1 MRIPPH
7 REAHLF
13 LFPFLFL
20 LLSWIVPADAA
31 VGKHLPALLRR
42 PEIVVGVV
50 AHDARMPFERAD
62 TSGRLE
68 GFSGDYL
75 QALLRDVPGLR
86 VVTRTFDD
94 VPSMI
99 AAACRGDVDLVIS
112 VDVTPAGRGCLAY
125 SEPYLRDN
133 AAFLG
138 LRRDRRAADDDRLRR
153 ARIGVVSGSMF
164 AVELRERYPGATI
177 VSLRPTEIV
186 SAVRQR
192 RVDVFFGA
200 SSILDYLLA
209 TTGADRELDIIRR
222 MPDTHLQVHFAAG
235 LQHADFIRWVNV
247 RQRDVPNST
256 IRGLMD
262 RWFGVRFGTPVPSLN
277 VQLNLTD
284 DDRAYLHALPTL
296 RLGYGSQWSPV
307 TSVGTDGRLQ
317 GLASDYI
324 DYLSRTLGI
333 RFERSPIDRWSAI
346 LDAFRRDDVDI
357 IVGARNSVPADLA
370 AIRSDPLDTF
380 PLVLVLPQSA
390 STVTSL
396 RDIKGL
402 RVGVLNGRIEG
413 RDARENLP
421 GAIVVP
427 VRSDVDGME
436 QTASGAIDA
445 YVANIAVADLMVA
458 TRYVGRLR
466 TSIPIGRQQDV
477 LFMMQPK
484 FAHLNDL
491 ITRALA
497 TLPDS
502 ERIRARNEW
511 LTARYTYGV
520 SWSQVVS
527 RLMPVALIGA
537 AAFGLI
543 LLAYFRQRAEARR
556 RTVAENQLEMQVRI
570 QNALMEALPYPVLA
584 VGGDGRFMFVNHAAL
599 DMLGSSR
606 DKMLAHTV
614 DELARCHPVVHET
627 FAAANGESTRQRA
640 GQLNEIHCRD
650 RDGVD
655 RTMLYRI
662 AHFDHANKPKPG
674 TIVAL
679 VDITDTRV
687 AQEHEAQ
694 AAHRLGDLT
703 RNLPAVVFQ
712 ARRAADGKRSFPF
725 VGGNTAPLFGV
736 SPERLME
743 HESYFLD
750 VIVPE
755 DREVLLGAVER
766 SAHMLNPVRGTFRTQ
781 VHNTVRWVRTMATP
795 VGQPDGSVLWSGYWV
810 DITAERRQA
819 DALRAA
825 RDLALKAS
833 NAKDE
838 FLAMMSHEIRTPMN
852 GVLGLIELLGKT
864 EVDEAQAHMLALVQE
879 SASTL
884 LQVLD
889 DILDYSKI
897 EAGQLML
904 EPTEVDIRRLC
915 DGVLGLLAGP
925 AREKGIAL
933 RVIVDAR
940 AASAVHV
947 DGVRLRQVL
956 FNLLGNAIKFT
967 ERGSVTLRV
976 CMLDDGPV
984 EQRIAFSIEDT
995 GIGISAEQQSVI
1007 FAPFSQADAS
1017 INRRFGGTGLGL
1029 AICNRLVQMMG
1040 GTIEL
1045 TSQQGRGT
1053 TVVVTFVL
1061 PVDVREMR
1069 ERPLA
1074 GVGVRIVSG
1083 AADVVSGLREYL
1095 RVLGAD
1101 IVAGDADLTVVCEPD
1116 AGGPCAQPTIVLSD
1130 RFKAAGTWEEHG
1142 MIHLCANPLLFSVVG
1157 FACRRLLLTESP
1169 ERESRAAAASADPS
1183 PATAGGADRHGA
1195 RVLVAEDNP
1204 INREVKIAQM
1214 KMLGYPC
1221 DVAADGIEALRMYR
1235 TGRYAILLTDCHM
1248 PLLDGFQLAR
1258 TIRAEEAGT
1267 GKRLPIIGVTASTLE
1282 RDRVNCTAAGMDGC
1296 LTKPVGLRELE
1307 RCLEKWL
1314 RADEAGTTD
1323 VPTSAPAGLP
1333 AVDEPVAQALN
1344 ALYPDDGDRAA
1355 FVRLFVTQFGA
1366 DLEALARA
1374 NALDDLGEQADLL
1387 HRIAGSLSVLGL
1399 RAWQDEIAALRRSL
1413 GRLPRAARRTQLDR
1427 IVERGQQFGAAL
1439 TRRFPA
1445 P

>member
-7 REAHLF
+7 REVHL
-13 LFPFLFL
+13 LPFLFL
-20 LLSWIVPADAA
+20 FVLLSWIAPAAA
-31 VGKHLPALLRR
+31 AIGKPLPALLHR
-42 PEIVVGVV
+42 PELLVGVV
-50 AHDARMPFERAD
+50 AHDARMPFERAG

-68 GFSGDYL
+68 GFGGDYL

-86 VVTRTFDD
+86 LVTRTFDD
-94 VPSMI
+94 LPSMI
-99 AAACRGDVDLVIS
+99 AAACRGDVDLVVS
-112 VDVTPAGRGCLAY
+112 VDVTPAGRRCLAY

-133 AAFLG
+133 GAFLG
-138 LRRDRRAADDDRLRR
+138 LRRDRRAADDDRLGR
-153 ARIGVVSGSMF
+153 ARIGVVSGSTF
-164 AVELRERYPGATI
+164 AVELRDRYPGVTI
-177 VSLRPTEIV
+177 VSLKPTDIV

-209 TTGADRELDIIRR
+209 TTGADRDLDIIRR

-235 LQHADFIRWVNV
+235 LQHADFIRWLNA
-247 RQRDVPNST
+247 RQRDIPNST
-256 IRGLMD
+256 VRGLMD
-262 RWFGVRFGTPVPSLN
+262 RWFGVRFGTPAPSLN

-284 DDRAYLHALPTL
+284 DDRAYLRSLPTL
-296 RLGYGSQWSPV
+296 RLGYGAQWSPV

-333 RFERSPIDRWSAI
+333 RFERAPIDRWSAI
-346 LDAFRRDDVDI
+346 LDAFRRNDVDV
-357 IVGARNSVPADLA
+357 IVGARNSVPAGLA

-380 PLVLVLPQSA
+380 PLVLVLPQRA
-390 STVTSL
+390 STVTNL
-396 RDIKGL
+396 RDVKGL
-402 RVGVLNGRIEG
+402 RVGVLNGQIEG
-413 RDARENLP
+413 RDARDTLP
-421 GAIVVP
+421 GAIIVP
-427 VRSDVDGME
+427 VDSDVDGME
-436 QTASGAIDA
+436 QVASGAIDA
-445 YVANIAVADLMVA
+445 YVANIAVADLMVT
-458 TRYVGRLR
+458 TRYVGQLR

-484 FAHLNDL
+484 FARLNDL

-537 AAFGLI
+537 IAFGLV

-584 VGGDGRFMFVNHAAL
+584 IGGDSRFMFVNHAAL

-606 DKMLAHTV
+606 EQMLAHTV
-614 DELARCHPVVHET
+614 AELARCHPVVQET
-627 FAAANGESTRQRA
+627 FAAASSEPTRQQA
-640 GQLNEIHCRD
+640 GHLNEIRCRD
-650 RDGVD
+650 RNGVD
-655 RTMLYRI
+655 RTMLYRT
-662 AHFDHANKPKPG
+662 AHFDHANTPKPG

-712 ARRAADGKRSFPF
+712 ARRAADGTRSFPF
-725 VGGNTAPLFGV
+725 VGGNTVPLFGV

-750 VIVPE
+750 VLVPD
-755 DREVLLGAVER
+755 DRDLLLREVER
-766 SAHMLNPVRGTFRTQ
+766 SAQTLNPVRGTFRTQ

-852 GVLGLIELLGKT
+852 GVLGLIELLGRT
-864 EVDEAQAHMLALVQE
+864 EVNEAQAHMLALVQE

-933 RVIVDAR
+933 RVVVDAR
-940 AASAVHV
+940 VAGAVHV
-947 DGVRLRQVL
+947 DGVRLRQIL

-976 CMLDDGPV
+976 RILDDEPAS
-984 EQRIAFSIEDT
+984 QRIAFSIEDT
-995 GIGISAEQQSVI
+995 GIGISPEQQGAI

-1029 AICNRLVQMMG
+1029 AICNRLVQMMEG
-1040 GTIEL
+1040 SIEL
-1045 TSQQGRGT
+1045 TSEQGRGT
-1053 TVVVTFVL
+1053 TVVVTFDL
-1061 PVDVREMR
+1061 PVDARELR

-1074 GVGVRIVSG
+1074 GVSARVDSDATDV
-1083 AADVVSGLREYL
+1083 AAGLREYL
-1095 RVLGAD
+1095 RALGAE
-1101 IVAGDADLTVVCEPD
+1101 IVSGDADLTAVCEA
-1116 AGGPCAQPTIVLSD
+1116 AGAGPSAQPTLVLSD

-1157 FACRRLLLTESP
+1157 FACRRLLTDSP
-1169 ERESRAAAASADPS
+1169 DREPRAAAPAACPAPS
-1183 PATAGGADRHGA
+1183 TADRAGR

-1267 GKRLPIIGVTASTLE
+1267 QKRLPIIGVTASTLE
-1282 RDRVNCTAAGMDGC
+1282 RDRLNCTAAGMDGC

-1307 RCLEKWL
+1307 RCLKKWL
-1314 RADEAGTTD
+1314 DAEEAGTAD
-1323 VPTSAPAGLP
+1323 EPASTPEGCADL
-1333 AVDEPVAQALN
+1333 DEPVAQALEL
-1344 ALYPDDGDRAA
+1344 LYPNLSDRAA
-1355 FVRLFVTQFGA
+1355 FVQLFVTQFGA
-1366 DLEALARA
+1366 DLAELARA
-1374 NALDDLGEQADLL
+1374 DEHDDIVAQADLL

-1399 RAWQDEIAALRRSL
+1399 RAWQEEIAALRRGL
-1413 GRLPRAARRTQLDR
+1413 ERIPRAARRAR
-1427 IVERGQQFGAAL
+1427 IGRVVERGRQLGAAL
-1439 TRRFPA
+1439 TRRFSA
-1445 P
+1445 Y